1 MRSALPPKSP
11 TVWFNCAAAIRM
23 GLKSLLEKSG
33 SNDYRMQVVSDLG
46 DIEAADWNRLAGAP
60 GAQQPFLRHEFL
72 SALERSRCVGDGTG
86 WLPQHLVLR
95 DRGGTLVAAAPLYA
109 KLHSYGEYVFD
120 WAWADAYQRH
130 GLRYYPKLLSAIPFT
145 PVGGPRL
152 LAIDDPARR
161 SLAERL
167 VQLARN
173 SEVSSLHVLFPPEPE
188 AQVLTG
194 CGMML
199 RRGVQFHWHNQ
210 DFANFVEFLGTLS
223 QPKRKKI
230 RAERRKV
237 QDAGVTIRR
246 IAGADIRAADWAFF
260 TRCYNAT
267 YAAHHSTPYL
277 NRAFFET
284 IGEQLPEHLMLTVA
298 ERDGRRIASSLI
310 VIDHDRLYGRYWG
323 ALDYVP
329 CLHFEVAY
337 YQTIEAAIELKRPL
351 IEGGAQ
357 GEHKMARG
365 FAPTPTVSAHW
376 LAEPAFA
383 EAVDRFLQREGQVI
397 DGYLDELKERLP
409 FKDTGG

>member
-46 DIEAADWNRLAGAP
+46 DIEAADWNRLAGLP

-72 SALERSRCVGDGTG
+72 SALERTGCVGDGTG
-86 WLPQHLVLR
+86 WLPQHLVLH
-95 DRGGTLVAAAPLYA
+95 DRRGALVAAAPLYA

-145 PVGGPRL
+145 PVGGLRL
-152 LAIDDPARR
+152 LAADDQARR

-167 VQLARN
+167 VRLARN
-173 SEVSSLHVLFPPEPE
+173 SEVSSLHVLFPPELE
-188 AQVLTG
+188 AQLLTG

-210 DFANFVEFLGTLS
+210 EFANFEEFLGTLA

-237 QDAGVTIRR
+237 LDAGVTIRR
-246 IAGADIRAADWAFF
+246 IAGADIREADWAFF

-277 NRAFFET
+277 NRSFFET
-284 IGEQLPEHLMLTVA
+284 IGEQLPGHLVMTVA

-310 VIDHDRLYGRYWG
+310 VVDHDRLYGRYWG
-323 ALDYVP
+323 ALDFVP

-337 YQTIEAAIELKRPL
+337 YQTIEAAIELKRSL

-365 FAPTPTVSAHW
+365 FEPTPTVSAHW

-383 EAVDRFLQREGQVI
+383 EAVDRFLQREGQMI

-409 FKDTGG
+409 FKETGG